1 MWQPGWHRN
10 LENGYMYTYG
20 WVTSLF
26 TWNNHNLVCLL
37 IGYVKLKVLVTQS
50 CPTLCDSVDCSP
62 PGSSACGILQARIL
76 EWVAISFSRGS
87 SQLKDR
93 TQVSCIAG
101 RFFTV
106 WVTRKGHILVFITKV
121 LLHLCLMQIC
131 NFTFVNYV
139 NIIGLSPPLNFKLS
153 EGKTHVCFCHT
164 ELPALGTVSGIQ

>member
-76 EWVAISFSRGS
+76 EWVVISFSRGS
-87 SQLKDR
+87 SQLKDW
-93 TQVSCIAG
+93 TWVSHTAG
-101 RFFTV
+101 RFFIL
-106 WVTRKGHILVFITKV
+106 WVTRDIPIQSKKLKKKKRIKV
-121 LLHLCLMQIC
+121 ESVSARKWNRCGTWDPSLQCYNACVWTYLSTADERWNNQH
-131 NFTFVNYV
+131 VN
-139 NIIGLSPPLNFKLS
+139 
-153 EGKTHVCFCHT
+153 
-164 ELPALGTVSGIQ
+164 